1 MSGSSRPPRIILG
14 LTGGIACY
22 KVCAVASQLVQ
33 DGVVVDVAMTD
44 AAQRFV
50 TPLTLASLTG
60 RAVFDSQWSF
70 VEDHDPQH
78 IHLAREADAMLI
90 APCTMDMLAKL
101 STGRTDDP
109 VSLLASAIDR
119 QTTPVIL
126 APSMNATMLQQ
137 PATERNVAQ
146 LTADGFTILEPAEGW
161 QACRTS
167 GKGRMPEPEC
177 LLEAIRKT
185 LKSR

>member
-1 MSGSSRPPRIILG
+1 M
-14 LTGGIACY
+14 
-22 KVCAVASQLVQ
+22 LV
-33 DGVVVDVAMTD
+33 
-44 AAQRFV
+44 
-50 TPLTLASLTG
+50 
-60 RAVFDSQWSF
+60 
-70 VEDHDPQH
+70 
-78 IHLAREADAMLI
+78 

-101 STGRTDDP
+101 ATGRTDDP

-146 LTADGFTILEPAEGW
+146 LASDGFTILEPAEGW

-167 GKGRMPEPEC
+167 GKGRMPEPEV
-177 LLEAIRKT
+177 LLEAIKAT
-185 LKSR
+185 LASR